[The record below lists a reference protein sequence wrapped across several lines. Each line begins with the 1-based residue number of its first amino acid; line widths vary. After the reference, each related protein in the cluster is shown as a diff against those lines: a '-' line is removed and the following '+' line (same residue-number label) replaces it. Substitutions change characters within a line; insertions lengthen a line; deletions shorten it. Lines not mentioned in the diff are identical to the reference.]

1 MAKHLMSDSGKKW
14 GFVCKQSVSAIHVID
29 TFFSFLIRFQP
40 EVDVLNLLK
49 SRRSIRIYQ
58 DKPVPQDLLLQIL
71 EAGRWAP
78 TGANLQ
84 PWHFIVVTD
93 PETRK
98 RIGEVARFFF
108 IKSSYVEN
116 APVVLVLGFDTRKG
130 KYGRYDAT
138 LAGGNM
144 MTMATSLGLGT
155 CWIGAFD
162 ELKVK
167 EILEIPKNIEVISLI
182 TLGYS
187 EEKAEA
193 PPRLE
198 LEKIAH
204 WESWSNVRRQTLMD
218 GTLRSGPFSLIKKFL
233 KKRGKTPNN
242 KQIPMNKIQNFKLN
256 RFGHRKLQFIWDLRF
271 GIWDL
276 KGD

>member
-1 MAKHLMSDSGKKW
+1 MDIL
-14 GFVCKQSVSAIHVID
+14 
-29 TFFSFLIRFQP
+29 T
-40 EVDVLNLLK
+40 LLK

-58 DKPVPQDLLLQIL
+58 DKPIPQDLLLQIL

-93 PETRK
+93 AETRK

-108 IKSSYVEN
+108 IKFSHVEK

-144 MTMATSLGLGT
+144 MTIATSLGLGT

-162 ELKVK
+162 EPKVK
-167 EILEIPKNIEVISLI
+167 EILEIPKNIEVIGLI

-193 PPRLE
+193 PPRVE
-198 LEKIAH
+198 LEKIVH
-204 WESWSNVRRQTLMD
+204 WESWSNVRRKTFGD
-218 GTLRSGPFSLIKKFL
+218 GILKSGPLSLINKFFRKRRTPHPTL
-233 KKRGKTPNN
+233 SPEGRGK
-242 KQIPMNKIQNFKLN
+242 
-256 RFGHRKLQFIWDLRF
+256 G
-271 GIWDL
+271 
-276 KGD
+276 

>member
-1 MAKHLMSDSGKKW
+1 
-14 GFVCKQSVSAIHVID
+14 
-29 TFFSFLIRFQP
+29 
-40 EVDVLNLLK
+40 VDILNLLK

-93 PETRK
+93 AETRR

-108 IKSSYVEN
+108 IKSSHVEK

-162 ELKVK
+162 EPKVK
-167 EILEIPKNIEVISLI
+167 EILEIPKNIEVIGLI

-193 PPRLE
+193 PPRVE
-198 LEKIAH
+198 LEKIVH
-204 WESWSNVRRQTLMD
+204 WESWSNVRRRTFRD
-218 GTLRSGPFSLIKKFL
+218 GFFLSGPLSLIKKFL
-233 KKRGKTPNN
+233 SKFMP
-242 KQIPMNKIQNFKLN
+242 
-256 RFGHRKLQFIWDLRF
+256 
-271 GIWDL
+271 
-276 KGD
+276 

>member
-1 MAKHLMSDSGKKW
+1 MSELKFLKGI
-14 GFVCKQSVSAIHVID
+14 VD
-29 TFFSFLIRFQP
+29 TFSPFLIRFQP
-40 EVDVLNLLK
+40 KVDILNLLK

-98 RIGEVARFFF
+98 MIGDVARFFF
-108 IKSSYVEN
+108 IKFFRVEK
-116 APVVLVLGFDTRKG
+116 APVILVLGFDKRKG

-162 ELKVK
+162 EPKVK
-167 EILEIPKNIEVISLI
+167 EILEIPFNIEVIALI

-187 EEKAEA
+187 NEKAEP
-193 PPRLE
+193 PPRVE
-198 LEKIAH
+198 LEKIVH
-204 WESWSNVRRQTLMD
+204 WESWSNVRRKTFGDVTLK
-218 GTLRSGPFSLIKKFL
+218 SGLFSLIKKFF
-233 KKRGKTPNN
+233 R
-242 KQIPMNKIQNFKLN
+242 
-256 RFGHRKLQFIWDLRF
+256 RRK
-271 GIWDL
+271 
-276 KGD
+276 

>member
-1 MAKHLMSDSGKKW
+1 MDIL
-14 GFVCKQSVSAIHVID
+14 
-29 TFFSFLIRFQP
+29 T
-40 EVDVLNLLK
+40 LLK

-58 DKPVPQDLLLQIL
+58 DKPIPQDLLLQIL

-93 PETRK
+93 AETRK

-108 IKSSYVEN
+108 IKFSHVEK

-144 MTMATSLGLGT
+144 MTIATSLGLGT

-162 ELKVK
+162 EPKVK
-167 EILEIPKNIEVISLI
+167 EILEIPENIEVIGLI

-193 PPRLE
+193 PPRVE
-198 LEKIAH
+198 LEKIVH
-204 WESWSNVRRQTLMD
+204 WESWSNVRRKTFRD
-218 GTLRSGPFSLIKKFL
+218 GILKSGPLSLIKKFFR
-233 KKRGKTPNN
+233 KRK
-242 KQIPMNKIQNFKLN
+242 
-256 RFGHRKLQFIWDLRF
+256 
-271 GIWDL
+271 
-276 KGD
+276 

>member
-1 MAKHLMSDSGKKW
+1 
-14 GFVCKQSVSAIHVID
+14 
-29 TFFSFLIRFQP
+29 
-40 EVDVLNLLK
+40 VDILTLLK

-58 DKPVPQDLLLQIL
+58 DKPIPQDLILQIL

-93 PETRK
+93 AETRK

-108 IKSSYVEN
+108 IKSSHAEK
-116 APVVLVLGFDTRKG
+116 APVVLVLAFDTRKG
-130 KYGRYDAT
+130 KYGRYDVT

-144 MTMATSLGLGT
+144 MTMAESLGFGT

-162 ELKVK
+162 EPKVK
-167 EILEIPKNIEVISLI
+167 EILEIPEKIEVIGLI

-187 EEKAEA
+187 DEKAEV

-198 LEKIAH
+198 LEKIVH
-204 WESWSNVRRQTLMD
+204 WESWSNVKKKTFGDRTLK
-218 GTLRSGPFSLIKKFL
+218 SGPLSLIKKFL
-233 KKRGKTPNN
+233 EKGAKGSRG
-242 KQIPMNKIQNFKLN
+242 QVKI
-256 RFGHRKLQFIWDLRF
+256 
-271 GIWDL
+271 
-276 KGD
+276 

>member
-1 MAKHLMSDSGKKW
+1 MD
-14 GFVCKQSVSAIHVID
+14 I
-29 TFFSFLIRFQP
+29 
-40 EVDVLNLLK
+40 LNLLK

-93 PETRK
+93 SETRK
-98 RIGEVARFFF
+98 RIGDTARFFF
-108 IKSSYVEN
+108 IKSSHVEK
-116 APVVLVLGFDTRKG
+116 APVVLILGFDTQKG
-130 KYGRYDAT
+130 KYGRYDVT

-144 MTMATSLGLGT
+144 MTMATNLGLGT

-167 EILEIPKNIEVISLI
+167 EILEIPKDIEVIGLI

-187 EEKAEA
+187 DERADI
-193 PPRLE
+193 PPRVE
-198 LEKIAH
+198 LEKIVH
-204 WESWSNVRRQTLMD
+204 WESWSNVRRWTFGD
-218 GTLRSGPFSLIKKFL
+218 GAFRSGPFSLIKKFL
-233 KKRGKTPNN
+233 RKRKP
-242 KQIPMNKIQNFKLN
+242 
-256 RFGHRKLQFIWDLRF
+256 R
-271 GIWDL
+271 
-276 KGD
+276 

>member
-1 MAKHLMSDSGKKW
+1 MEKRI
-14 GFVCKQSVSAIHVID
+14 KQTNSSQPYID
-29 TFFSFLIRFQP
+29 
-40 EVDVLNLLK
+40 VDILTLLK
-49 SRRSIRIYQ
+49 SRRSIRTYQ
-58 DKPVPQDLLLQIL
+58 DKPIPKDLLLQIL

-93 PETRK
+93 AETRK

-108 IKSSYVEN
+108 IKFSHVEK

-162 ELKVK
+162 EPKVK
-167 EILEIPKNIEVISLI
+167 EILEIPENIEVIGLI

-193 PPRLE
+193 PPRVE
-198 LEKIAH
+198 LEKIVH
-204 WESWSNVRRQTLMD
+204 WESWSNVKKQTFRD
-218 GTLRSGPFSLIKKFL
+218 GTLRSGPLSLIKKFL
-233 KKRGKTPNN
+233 RKRRTPHPTLSPKGRGK
-242 KQIPMNKIQNFKLN
+242 
-256 RFGHRKLQFIWDLRF
+256 G
-271 GIWDL
+271 
-276 KGD
+276 